1 MTALPVLPQDDG
13 PYFTLAASPRP
24 GGNTDAAA
32 RLFLEGFSR
41 ASGEEERT
49 PAPFLNAGN
58 ERAPEPVYLRSHR
71 IDPCVSCNACA
82 HAARN
87 MHSCDLA
94 KAGASG
100 PGPSLHFGCPLT
112 ARDDSAPLLCRL
124 AKAVGLCIIAPIY
137 FYHLPA
143 ALKALV
149 DRMQPF
155 WALRDAGISCYSGQ
169 KPRTCHVIL
178 LAARPRGNKLFEGSL
193 LTLKYA
199 LEPLNIRLAE
209 PLLLHGLDNPSDLLG
224 QPEAM
229 RSVVAYGEEAGKQF

>member
-1 MTALPVLPQDDG
+1 MIASPVLPQDDS

-32 RLFLEGFSR
+32 RLFLEGYSR
-41 ASGEEERT
+41 AGSLPKYGE
-49 PAPFLNAGN
+49 APFLNPENG
-58 ERAPEPVYLRSHR
+58 RGPEPVYLRSHR
-71 IDPCVSCNACA
+71 VEPCVSCSACA
-82 HAARN
+82 NAAR
-87 MHSCDLA
+87 HLKSCDLA
-94 KAGASG
+94 QAGASG
-100 PGPSLHFGCPLT
+100 PGPSLPFGCPLT
-112 ARDDSAPLLCRL
+112 ARDDSTPLLCML
-124 AKAVGLCIIAPIY
+124 AKAVGLCIIAPVY

-149 DRMQPF
+149 DRTQPF

-169 KPRTCHVIL
+169 RRRTCHVIL
-178 LAARPRGNKLFEGSL
+178 LAARTRGNKLFEGSR

-209 PLLLHGLDNPSDLLG
+209 PLLLRGLDSPSDLLG